1 MLLLQ
6 PGSILGLIGRHDAR
20 LAMAAIEAAIAKI
33 FIDVAVSAGVDVLSK
48 RAASPIVRG
57 ASRSY
62 KVFTLIST
70 IDGVHDA
77 IRICA
82 YADAA
87 RLIGQEVF
95 VEVGSKPIARAL
107 LGIREAN
114 YEIHQKAERYL
125 ITPEFAKAE
134 GAEPLAR
141 WLYSNHNFLAENL
154 TRFGQ
159 PLAAQTATCVAR
171 AARSRDIAVELA
183 AYAEAR
189 APRRHYKF
197 KPTPNW
203 LDRVNSDL
211 GYLLWQPV
219 PEIGLGSRVVGEDA
233 TYSGIFRGNDAE
245 GYGCIT
251 SVNGTRYYGQ
261 TRYGYPSGYGVFY
274 FTDRSVYLGKVP
286 RGDHQLGAS
295 IPPGRDWV
303 YYGEH
308 QRTTAD
314 GYGRRVGR
322 ANGVESVS
330 ALWREGKIESALQSL
345 ADVYRG
351 IAHRMNGPYVQELRA
366 ENMQLAQ
373 DAERAIARNDT
384 MVLSHLSRDL

>member
-1 MLLLQ
+1 
-6 PGSILGLIGRHDAR
+6 
-20 LAMAAIEAAIAKI
+20 MAAIEAAIAKV

-48 RAASPIVRG
+48 GAASPIVRG
-57 ASRSY
+57 ASKTY

-70 IDGVHDA
+70 LDGAYDA

-82 YADAA
+82 YTDAA
-87 RLIGQEVF
+87 RLIGQEAF
-95 VEVGSKPIARAL
+95 VEVGSKSLARTL

-125 ITPEFAKAE
+125 ITPEFADAD
-134 GAEPLAR
+134 GAAPLVR
-141 WLYSNHNFLAENL
+141 WVYSNHNFLAENL
-154 TRFGQ
+154 TGFGQ

-171 AARSRDIAVELA
+171 AARARDIAVELA
-183 AYAEAR
+183 SYAEAR
-189 APRRHYKF
+189 APRRHYNF
-197 KPTPNW
+197 KRTPNW
-203 LDRVNSDL
+203 FDRVNSDL

-233 TYSGIFRGNDAE
+233 TYSGIFRRNDPE

-274 FTDRSVYLGKVP
+274 FADRSVYLGKVP
-286 RGDHQLGAS
+286 RRDHQLGAS
-295 IPPGRDWV
+295 IPPGRDWI

-308 QRTTAD
+308 KRTAAD

-322 ANGVESVS
+322 ANGAESVS
-330 ALWREGKIESALQSL
+330 ALWAEGKIESVLQTL
-345 ADVYRG
+345 VDVYRG
-351 IAHRMNGPYVQELRA
+351 IADRMDGPYVEGLRA
-366 ENMQLAQ
+366 KNMQLAQ
-373 DAERAIARNDT
+373 EAEGAIARNDNA
-384 MVLSHLSRDL
+384 VLIHLSRDL